1 MRKLK
6 ERFGVKKTEA
16 QLEKFLLFFY
26 PSRNKNTIEYIIG
39 TQ

>member
-6 ERFGVKKTEA
+6 ERFGVKTEA